1 MTSTLQDIFEP
12 PDTSARRRHRW
23 QNRIVLAVVGVLL
36 VAATGFAGY
45 RWQRACGGLDFWLD
59 SDVVEVDGECVG
71 VTDGTFV
78 FDEAYT
84 DVEGKIAEENNRV
97 DEATRSGEGP
107 IHVVTVALFLPMTV
121 DDETSPISKEEIL
134 HQMQGAYTAQ
144 LRVNGQV
151 NNEKVSGDPTPLIR
165 LVLANQG
172 NLQERWEPVVDQL
185 VEMRDAQKA
194 PLVGVIGLGVS
205 IEATQNAARRLSES
219 DIPMVATLATADQLN
234 YDVHPGFVRVAPSNR
249 DQTLALKAYLAQK
262 ELRTAILVQ
271 DGNPDLFAESTK
283 ENFNELL
290 LDLFKD
296 LPTQT
301 FTGTPAGRLSTAA
314 TATIFDP
321 VVANICGAQPPP
333 PVAMFAGRKT
343 DLPSFLTSLEARSCR
358 DTPITVVTVG
368 SNSGVL
374 DSGEFALQET
384 ALREANILV
393 ALAGVADPQ
402 RWEVDGA
409 DQPAGF
415 SKFYSSFLKDFV
427 NKNLTDGEA
436 ILTHDALLT
445 VARAIRLADT
455 AKPGNSVPSSAEVSA
470 QMPNL
475 SLQYSIP
482 GAGGTL
488 SYSTRGADG
497 VDTGNPC
504 GKLIPMLVRPPDPL
518 LQPPVFTT
526 CEI

>member
-1 MTSTLQDIFEP
+1 MISTLRDTFEP
-12 PDTSARRRHRW
+12 PDTSVRRWRRRR
-23 QNRIVLAVVGVLL
+23 NRIALAAVGVLL
-36 VAATGFAGY
+36 VAAAGFAVY
-45 RWQRACGGLDFWLD
+45 RLQRACGTLDLWLD
-59 SDVVEVDGECVG
+59 SDVVEVGGECVG

-84 DVEGKIAEENNRV
+84 DVEGKIAAENNRV
-97 DEATRSGEGP
+97 DEVTKSGDTSVR
-107 IHVVTVALFLPMTV
+107 VVTVALFLPMTV

-172 NLQERWEPVVDQL
+172 ILQEKWEPVVDQL
-185 VEMRDAQKA
+185 VEMRDAQEA

-219 DIPMVATLATADQLN
+219 NIPMAATLATADQLN
-234 YDVHPGFVRVAPSNR
+234 YDVHPGFVRVTPSNR

-262 ELRTAILVQ
+262 ELKMAILVQ
-271 DGNPDLFAESTK
+271 DGNPDLFVESTK

-290 LDLFKD
+290 LDLFTKD
-296 LPTQT
+296 LPPQT
-301 FTGTPAGRLSTAA
+301 FTGTPAGRLSTV
-314 TATIFDP
+314 TATTFDLN
-321 VVANICGAQPPP
+321 VANICGAQPPP
-333 PVAMFAGRKT
+333 PVVLFAGRKT
-343 DLPSFLTSLEARSCR
+343 DLPSFLASLEVRSCR

-374 DSGEFALQET
+374 DSGESALQET
-384 ALREANILV
+384 ALSEANIVV

-402 RWEVDGA
+402 RWEA
-409 DQPAGF
+409 DIAGQPAGF
-415 SKFYSSFLKDFV
+415 SKFRSSFLKDFASQD
-427 NKNLTDGEA
+427 LADGEA

-455 AKPGNSVPSSAEVSA
+455 ATPGESVPSSAEVSA

-475 SLQYSIP
+475 NLQYSIP

-488 SYSTRGADG
+488 SYSTRGADET
-497 VDTGNPC
+497 DTGNPC
-504 GKLIPMLVRPPDPL
+504 GKLIPMLVRPSDPL
-518 LQPPVFTT
+518 PQPPVFIT
-526 CEI
+526 CES